1 MLELL
6 YTALLYL
13 IQPLIW
19 IRLWVRGRKAPAY
32 RKRWGERYGFY
43 RHPLKPGGIMLHS
56 VSVGE
61 TLAAIPLVRALRHR
75 YPDLPITVTTM
86 TPTGSE
92 RVQSAFGKDVQHV
105 YLPYDLPDALNRFL
119 NKVDPKLVLIME
131 TELWPN
137 LIAALH
143 KRKIPLVIANARL
156 SARSAAGYAKL
167 GKFVRRLLRRI
178 TLIAAQNEED
188 GARFVALGAKNNQVT
203 VTGSLKFDISVT
215 PQLAAKAVTLR
226 RQWAP
231 HRPVWIATSTHEG
244 EESVVIAAH
253 QALLQQFPNLL
264 LILVPRHPERFPD
277 AINLVRQAGLS
288 YITRSSGEVPS
299 TSTQVVVGDT
309 MGELMLLYGI
319 ADLAFVGGSLVERG
333 GHNPLEAAAH
343 AIPVLMGPHTFNFKD
358 ICARLEQASGLITVT
373 DATTLAKEVSSLL
386 TDADYRSFYGR
397 HAVEVL
403 YQNQGAVIAAHQAL
417 LQQFPNL
424 LLILVPRHP
433 ERFPDA
439 INLVRQAGL
448 SYITRSS
455 GEVPS
460 TSTQVVV
467 GDTMGELML
476 LYGIA
481 DLAFVGGSLVERGGH
496 NPLEA
501 AAHAIPVL
509 MGPHTFNFK
518 DICARLEQ
526 ASGLITV
533 TDATTLAKEV
543 SSLLTDADYRS
554 FYGRHAVEV
563 LYQNQGAL
571 QRLLQLLEPYLPPKT
586 H

>member
-1 MLELL
+1 MLQLL
-6 YTALLYL
+6 YTTLFYL

-19 IRLWVRGRKAPAY
+19 LRLWVRGRKAPAY

-43 RHPLKPGGIMLHS
+43 KQPLKPGGILMHS

-92 RVQSAFGKDVQHV
+92 RVLSAFGNDVQHV

-119 NKVDPKLVLIME
+119 NAVDPKLVLVME

-143 KRKIPLVIANARL
+143 TRKIPLVIANARL
-156 SARSAAGYAKL
+156 SARSAKGYAKL
-167 GKFVRRLLRRI
+167 GDFIRTLLRRI

-188 GARFVALGAKNNQVT
+188 GERFIALGAKRNQLT

-215 PQLAAKAVTLR
+215 PQLASRAVTLR

-244 EESVVIAAH
+244 EESAVIEAH
-253 QALLQQFPNLL
+253 QTLLREFPNLL

-299 TSTQVVVGDT
+299 GSTQVVVGDT

-358 ICARLEQASGLITVT
+358 ICARLTQADGLITVT
-373 DATTLAKEVSSLL
+373 DVASLSKEVASLL
-386 TDADYRSFYGR
+386 TDEDYR
-397 HAVEVL
+397 
-403 YQNQGAVIAAHQAL
+403 N
-417 LQQFPNL
+417 
-424 LLILVPRHP
+424 
-433 ERFPDA
+433 
-439 INLVRQAGL
+439 
-448 SYITRSS
+448 
-455 GEVPS
+455 
-460 TSTQVVV
+460 
-467 GDTMGELML
+467 
-476 LYGIA
+476 
-481 DLAFVGGSLVERGGH
+481 
-496 NPLEA
+496 
-501 AAHAIPVL
+501 
-509 MGPHTFNFK
+509 
-518 DICARLEQ
+518 
-526 ASGLITV
+526 
-533 TDATTLAKEV
+533 
-543 SSLLTDADYRS
+543 

-571 QRLLQLLEPYLPPKT
+571 QRLLQLLEPYLPPKA

>member
-1 MLELL
+1 MELL
-6 YTALLYL
+6 YTTLLYL
-13 IQPLIW
+13 IQPLVW
-19 IRLWVRGRKAPAY
+19 LRLLLRSRKAPAY
-32 RKRWGERYGFY
+32 RKRWAERYGFCQNKVE
-43 RHPLKPGGIMLHS
+43 PDGILLHS

-75 YPDLPITVTTM
+75 YPSLPITVTTM

-92 RVQSAFGKDVQHV
+92 RAMSAFGKDVHHV
-105 YLPYDLPDALNRFL
+105 YLPYDLPGAMNRFL
-119 NKVDPKLVLIME
+119 NTVQPKLVIVME

-137 LIAALH
+137 MVAALH

-156 SARSAAGYAKL
+156 SERSAKGYAKL
-167 GKFVRRLLRRI
+167 GGFMRRLLSRI

-188 GARFVALGAKNNQVT
+188 GNRFLSLGLKRNQLA

-403 YQNQGAVIAAHQAL
+403 YQNQGA
-417 LQQFPNL
+417 
-424 LLILVPRHP
+424 
-433 ERFPDA
+433 
-439 INLVRQAGL
+439 
-448 SYITRSS
+448 
-455 GEVPS
+455 
-460 TSTQVVV
+460 
-467 GDTMGELML
+467 
-476 LYGIA
+476 
-481 DLAFVGGSLVERGGH
+481 
-496 NPLEA
+496 
-501 AAHAIPVL
+501 
-509 MGPHTFNFK
+509 
-518 DICARLEQ
+518 
-526 ASGLITV
+526 
-533 TDATTLAKEV
+533 
-543 SSLLTDADYRS
+543 
-554 FYGRHAVEV
+554 
-563 LYQNQGAL
+563 L

>member
-1 MLELL
+1 MLQLL
-6 YTALLYL
+6 YTTLLYL

-43 RHPLKPGGIMLHS
+43 RKTLTPGGIMLHS

-75 YPDLPITVTTM
+75 YPDLSITVTTM

-92 RVQSAFGKDVQHV
+92 RVLSAFGSDVQHV
-105 YLPYDLPDALNRFL
+105 YLPYDLPDAISRFL
-119 NKVDPKLVLIME
+119 DKVDPKLVLIME

-143 KRKIPLVIANARL
+143 KRNVPLVIANARL
-156 SARSAAGYAKL
+156 SARSAAGYARL
-167 GKFVRRLLRRI
+167 GKFVQTLLRRI

-188 GARFVALGAKNNQVT
+188 GERFIALGAKRNQLA

-215 PQLAAKAVTLR
+215 PQLATKAITLR

-244 EESVVIAAH
+244 EESIMLDAH
-253 QALLQQFPNLL
+253 RKLLATFPDLL

-277 AINLVRQAGLS
+277 TINLVRQAGLS
-288 YITRSSGEVPS
+288 YITRSSGDVPS
-299 TSTQVVVGDT
+299 PDTQVVVGDT

-358 ICARLEQASGLITVT
+358 ICARLDEASGLITVI
-373 DATTLAKEVSSLL
+373 DAASLVKEISSLL
-386 TDADYRSFYGR
+386 TDEDYR
-397 HAVEVL
+397 
-403 YQNQGAVIAAHQAL
+403 N
-417 LQQFPNL
+417 
-424 LLILVPRHP
+424 
-433 ERFPDA
+433 
-439 INLVRQAGL
+439 
-448 SYITRSS
+448 
-455 GEVPS
+455 
-460 TSTQVVV
+460 
-467 GDTMGELML
+467 
-476 LYGIA
+476 
-481 DLAFVGGSLVERGGH
+481 
-496 NPLEA
+496 
-501 AAHAIPVL
+501 
-509 MGPHTFNFK
+509 
-518 DICARLEQ
+518 
-526 ASGLITV
+526 
-533 TDATTLAKEV
+533 
-543 SSLLTDADYRS
+543 

-571 QRLLQLLEPYLPPKT
+571 QRMLQLLEPYLPPRA